1 MFHAFLNCWK
11 IPELRKR
18 ILFTLGIVVLARV
31 GANIPCPGVNPA
43 PLAHYIDT
51 VQKQVGGSFIGLAS
65 LLTGG
70 GLQNCAVMALGIMP
84 YISASIIMQLL
95 TAVLPALE
103 RLRQEGES
111 GRAKIIQYG
120 RYLTILICIIQG
132 YALAWAFEHPSQ
144 LVQGFNEQLVASPGW
159 PFRILTVITITSGT
173 ILLMWMGEQITER
186 GIGNGASI
194 IITIGIVDRL
204 PAAAIQAYQTLF
216 AGEGEVTL
224 RIMQAALLVVMALGV
239 IAAVIAVL
247 QGQRKIPVQYAQR
260 MVGRKMF
267 GGGQTYIPL
276 KVNYAGVMPI
286 IFAQAILLF
295 PQKIFSMSHLD
306 IFQKLSRWF
315 TEGEVIYLGIYGTM
329 ILFFSYFWV
338 ATQFNPLQWADDLK
352 RNGGYVPGIR
362 PGRPTAEYLDHVMTR
377 ITLAGAIFL
386 TVLAVIP
393 YILSQNFQLPYIT
406 ASFFGGTSL
415 LITVGVVLDTMRQV
429 ESHLIMR
436 HYDGFLRKGKL
447 RGRR

>member
-1 MFHAFLNCWK
+1 
-11 IPELRKR
+11 
-18 ILFTLGIVVLARV
+18 
-31 GANIPCPGVNPA
+31 
-43 PLAHYIDT
+43 
-51 VQKQVGGSFIGLAS
+51 
-65 LLTGG
+65 
-70 GLQNCAVMALGIMP
+70 
-84 YISASIIMQLL
+84 
-95 TAVLPALE
+95 
-103 RLRQEGES
+103 
-111 GRAKIIQYG
+111 
-120 RYLTILICIIQG
+120 
-132 YALAWAFEHPSQ
+132 
-144 LVQGFNEQLVASPGW
+144 
-159 PFRILTVITITSGT
+159 
-173 ILLMWMGEQITER
+173 
-186 GIGNGASI
+186 
-194 IITIGIVDRL
+194 
-204 PAAAIQAYQTLF
+204 
-216 AGEGEVTL
+216 
-224 RIMQAALLVVMALGV
+224 MQAALLVVMALGV